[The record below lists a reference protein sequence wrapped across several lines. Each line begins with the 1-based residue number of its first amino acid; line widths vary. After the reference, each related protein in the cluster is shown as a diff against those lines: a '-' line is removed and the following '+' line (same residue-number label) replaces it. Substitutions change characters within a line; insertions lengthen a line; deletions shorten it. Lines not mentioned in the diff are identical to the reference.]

1 MEAQAADGDVTSNH
15 DSKPASVPL
24 PKLQAHLQCAERL
37 EESRNR
43 RTATSIH
50 KHSEPQSLTFWSAR
64 TKIKTSPL
72 SPMKINKTR
81 GTEPVVMAG

>member
-1 MEAQAADGDVTSNH
+1 MEAQAADGDVTSNP

-43 RTATSIH
+43 
-50 KHSEPQSLTFWSAR
+50 
-64 TKIKTSPL
+64 
-72 SPMKINKTR
+72 
-81 GTEPVVMAG
+81 